1 MSPYFTETCLL
12 VIIIIII
19 LIIDKI
25 DKNILDK
32 NSLRVLIPQSSNVTK
47 TQQRWEGL
55 IYCRI
60 ELSSSAFNKTL
71 HVTQTPGLP
80 FVYATQAFLNV
91 AQAMWSQLGSFGWCH
106 MNDIKAVKV
115 HDHCHIRV
123 LELSIPGTIKH
134 TKECKTAA
142 RGISWV

>member
-47 TQQRWEGL
+47 TQQR
-55 IYCRI
+55 
-60 ELSSSAFNKTL
+60 
-71 HVTQTPGLP
+71 
-80 FVYATQAFLNV
+80 
-91 AQAMWSQLGSFGWCH
+91 
-106 MNDIKAVKV
+106 
-115 HDHCHIRV
+115 
-123 LELSIPGTIKH
+123 
-134 TKECKTAA
+134 
-142 RGISWV
+142 